1 MIWRHDPSNASS
13 RQDKSRT
20 ACLAKNNPVL
30 NCAEA
35 LNLLLRSHRLAGG
48 HPSWKRREQ
57 RRQPDRTDYGRCMM
71 SNWRFLKH
79 LLTACFLL
87 ALAVGAA
94 SRIRLGR
101 RGSRDH
107 RPDRG
112 ALPRSRWPRQGA
124 DPARSGYRH
133 LDRRRHRERGD
144 MGRQIP
150 GQRPRHDQDAVSRDT
165 VVALCRHRTRRTEGC
180 LSVLRP
186 SGPPLRALQPPEG
199 RHELASRTRWINSRP
214 RLAIG
219 PPLPPS
225 SFWHSSSYH
234 SWSAIC
240 TGRSMQPT
248 ITTRVH
254 GYAGFIRK
262 PFRLATVT
270 QLVTSVLARSST
282 STSC

>member
-1 MIWRHDPSNASS
+1 MIWRHHPSNASS

-87 ALAVGAA
+87 ALAVGVA

-112 ALPRSRWPRQGA
+112 ALPRSRWPRQGG

-150 GQRPRHDQDAVSRDT
+150 GQRPRHRPRCGIMGHGCGTLST
-165 VVALCRHRTRRTEGC
+165 SNSPNRR
-180 LSVLRP
+180 LPQRASAIRA
-186 SGPPLRALQPPEG
+186 SLRALQPPEG

-240 TGRSMQPT
+240 T
-248 ITTRVH
+248 
-254 GYAGFIRK
+254 
-262 PFRLATVT
+262 
-270 QLVTSVLARSST
+270 
-282 STSC
+282 